1 MAVSTAS
8 YSVDLPV
15 RDWPRRGI
23 RQRKTGLDNAEI
35 QGGLRSRIKALVGY
49 WEELRD
55 CKIPH
60 HPYAGKLPSWTEALS
75 AKDVTRREI
84 FKPCG
89 TVGLANMPLPTY
101 EESLQDM
108 PPDYTDTEG
117 LAIVCVLNDAKDSV
131 ISNGDRKFHPD
142 VKDVPGDYDFSELDG
157 IRSYAGK
164 KAKKAAKVAQQ
175 AKWQDSDNEENKDE
189 GGEGQDGSGGGD
201 GDGGSGAGGDGGGD
215 PPGGGDDDWWNAGN
229 SKKDKKKKKK
239 NAWDVCWL
247 QFDNF
252 DRCNASTDIST

>member
-1 MAVSTAS
+1 MAVSVAS

-23 RQRKTGLDNAEI
+23 RQRKTGLDNAEL
-35 QGGLRSRIKALVGY
+35 QRELRSRIKALVWY

-55 CKIPH
+55 CNIPRR
-60 HPYAGKLPSWTEALS
+60 PYTGKLPSWTEALS
-75 AKDVTRREI
+75 AKDVTRREL

-89 TVGLANMPLPTY
+89 TVKPAVVPPPTY
-101 EESLQDM
+101 EESLQDL
-108 PPDYTDTEG
+108 PPDYTNTE
-117 LAIVCVLNDAKDSV
+117 AVATVCFRNDDKDSV
-131 ISNGDRKFHPD
+131 IRNGDQQFHPD

-175 AKWQDSDNEENKDE
+175 AKWLDSDNEENKDE
-189 GGEGQDGSGGGD
+189 GSEGQDGNGGGD
-201 GDGGSGAGGDGGGD
+201 GDGGSGAGGDGGD

-247 QFDNF
+247 
-252 DRCNASTDIST
+252 RSHGLRSTQRKY